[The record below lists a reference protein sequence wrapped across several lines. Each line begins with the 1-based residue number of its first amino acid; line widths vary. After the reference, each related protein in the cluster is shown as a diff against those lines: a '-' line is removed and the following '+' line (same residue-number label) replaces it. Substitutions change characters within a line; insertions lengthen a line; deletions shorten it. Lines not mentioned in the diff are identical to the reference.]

1 MNRIGVLLFA
11 LLLSGGFCLLLALG
25 HAVITFLCRVCRP
38 FEEWAEDGI
47 EAIDRMEDID
57 EWDD

>member
-38 FEEWAEDGI
+38 FEEWAEEGI
-47 EAIDRMEDID
+47 EAIEQMEDID

>member
-1 MNRIGVLLFA
+1 MSKIGFIIICAVLT
-11 LLLSGGFCLLLALG
+11 GGVCLLLALG

-38 FEEWAEDGI
+38 FEEWAEEGI
-47 EAIDRMEDID
+47 EAIEQMEDID